1 MRSLKKFE
9 VEKKTCRN
17 CAVPMQVN
25 FFVYVSDTER
35 HDRWLE
41 SAELVEKY
49 CDRCFR
55 DTPQVTLFIEFFC
68 PECGDYTGIYM
79 ECTPYSTAH
88 FLSEQ
93 SANTRK

>member
-1 MRSLKKFE
+1 MKTFE
-9 VEKKTCRN
+9 VERKTCRK

-25 FFVYVSDTER
+25 FFVYASETER

-49 CDRCFR
+49 CDSCFR
-55 DTPQVTLFIEFFC
+55 DNPRVMLFVEFFC
-68 PECGDYTGIYM
+68 PECGAYTGIYM

-88 FLSEQ
+88 FLSEK
-93 SANTRK
+93 SVSTPK